1 MNDLILSDLIKQFE
15 AENEIKKFNHKGE
28 EITQHEGN
36 EFKPVEFPKYADL
49 TPERTKTLKKLAKA
63 DKKLGDLL

>member
-1 MNDLILSDLIKQFE
+1 MNLSDLIKQFE
-15 AENEIKKFNHKGE
+15 NENEIKKFNHKGE

-36 EFKPVEFPKYADL
+36 EFKPAEFPKYADL
-49 TPERTKTLKKLAKA
+49 NPERTKKLKKLAKA